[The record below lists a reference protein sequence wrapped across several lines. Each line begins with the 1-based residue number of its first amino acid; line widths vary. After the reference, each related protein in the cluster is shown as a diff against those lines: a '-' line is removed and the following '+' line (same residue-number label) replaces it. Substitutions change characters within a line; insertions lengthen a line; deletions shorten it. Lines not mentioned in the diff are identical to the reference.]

1 MDWDTLIK
9 LVEIVI
15 LPLIAF
21 LWREIQAVRG
31 GLDRLER
38 EFRDHKV
45 HVAQTYATASALLRL
60 EGKMTMYIKLENA
73 SRALSEY
80 LSNELGNMQPTLAN
94 AALAV
99 FAEYK
104 LQTNGVQ
111 IMKMLDD
118 GHGRINLDV
127 LESQV
132 NKYMKNV
139 PDQIFKTVVGEIK
152 VKSDTIPQIMSVMKK
167 YGEN

>member
-1 MDWDTLIK
+1 
-9 LVEIVI
+9 
-15 LPLIAF
+15 
-21 LWREIQAVRG
+21 
-31 GLDRLER
+31 
-38 EFRDHKV
+38 
-45 HVAQTYATASALLRL
+45 
-60 EGKMTMYIKLENA
+60 MYIKLENA
-73 SRALSEY
+73 SKALSEY

>member
-31 GLDRLER
+31 DLDGLER

-60 EGKMTMYIKLENA
+60 EGKID
-73 SRALSEY
+73 
-80 LSNELGNMQPTLAN
+80 ELKDL
-94 AALAV
+94 L
-99 FAEYK
+99 
-104 LQTNGVQ
+104 LR
-111 IMKMLDD
+111 
-118 GHGRINLDV
+118 GRI
-127 LESQV
+127 E
-132 NKYMKNV
+132 
-139 PDQIFKTVVGEIK
+139 E
-152 VKSDTIPQIMSVMKK
+152 
-167 YGEN
+167 